1 MTLSIRDD
9 RLEELAEQA
18 RQILNVPTKNDAIR
32 EALERVVTQ
41 AERTRLSVELTA
53 AQAEKARMLNDRLEA
68 LRAKYNMPPHSALAP
83 FDEKAFLDEM
93 WGDDDVHRCI
103 GDHQ

>member
-1 MTLSIRDD
+1 MTLFIRDD

-18 RQILNVPTKNDAIR
+18 RQILDLPTKNDAIR

-53 AQAEKARMLNDRLEA
+53 AQAERARVLNERLEA
-68 LRAKYNMPPHSALAP
+68 LRAKYNMMGTYDTN

-93 WGDDDVHRCI
+93 WGDI
-103 GDHQ
+103 